1 MSGSYT
7 ADQFYKDELARLEA
21 KQGQVSRLSSSQQRL
36 TLLNDS
42 YRKRYAKYV
51 QILMVLV
58 LAYIVYLGM
67 TLLQKSVPG
76 IPVIV
81 FDIGIVL
88 LIFLVVYYLFF
99 AFATLYSRNNTNYD
113 ELDIPSLEDG
123 SGVDAAGLD
132 SGKLAPN
139 TLVGE
144 VCVGESCCPDG
155 YDWNQTENKCVVGCG
170 SGKYWN
176 PVTNICAT
184 GSRTGSVTTL
194 TDTFTTLEYAS
205 LNQQG
210 TRFDDPSLKRS
221 PDGGNVQTT
230 FVETGLNFSKV

>member
-7 ADQFYKDELARLEA
+7 ADAFYKDEISRLEA
-21 KQGQVSRLSSSQQRL
+21 KQSQATNLIASQKRL

-51 QILMVLV
+51 QIIMVLV

-67 TLLQKSVPG
+67 KLLQKSVPV
-76 IPVIV
+76 IPSIV
-81 FDIGIVL
+81 FDIGIIL
-88 LIFLVVYYLFF
+88 LIFFIAYYLFF
-99 AFATLYSRNNTNYD
+99 AFSTIRSRNNTNYD
-113 ELDIPSLEDG
+113 ELNIPALNNG
-123 SGVDAAGLD
+123 SGVDASALE

-144 VCVGESCCPDG
+144 VCVGEECCPDG
-155 YDWNQTENKCVVGCG
+155 YDWDQTTNKCVAVASG
-170 SGKYWN
+170 SGS
-176 PVTNICAT
+176 VSGS
-184 GSRTGSVTTL
+184 GSRSG
-194 TDTFTTLEYAS
+194 FTTMDLGYSS
-205 LNQQG
+205 LNQSE

-221 PDGGNVQTT
+221 PEGGHIQTT

>member
-7 ADQFYKDELARLEA
+7 ADAFYKDEIARLEA
-21 KQGQVSRLSSSQQRL
+21 KQGQASRLSSSQQRL

-67 TLLQKSVPG
+67 TLLQKAAPG

-113 ELDIPSLEDG
+113 ELDIPSLSDG

-132 SGKLAPN
+132 SGKLAPS
-139 TLVGE
+139 TLVGD
-144 VCVGESCCPDG
+144 VCVGEECCPDG
-155 YDWNQTENKCVVGCG
+155 YDWDQATNKCVAAAG
-170 SGKYWN
+170 SGS
-176 PVTNICAT
+176 T
-184 GSRTGSVTTL
+184 TGSVSG
-194 TDTFTTLEYAS
+194 FTTMDLGYS
-205 LNQQG
+205 PLNQQG

-221 PDGGNVQTT
+221 PDGGNIQTT
-230 FVETGLNFSKV
+230 FVETGLNFSKL